1 MAEADLAA
9 AQAGLAQSQATLD
22 ETELRAPFAGTVAA
36 VDVVVGQQVG
46 PSSPVVRLGD
56 FSSWLVETRD
66 LTELRVVGLRPGD
79 RATIAFDAIPDLE
92 LPGQV
97 TRIRSI
103 GQNTQGDITYTVV
116 VAPDRSDERLL
127 WNMTAKVLLE
137 PGSGPGNITGAAAT
151 RGDGHRGCAGRSER
165 SRQRR
170 NRNGRRGCER
180 SGRRDDCHRQR

>member
-1 MAEADLAA
+1 M
-9 AQAGLAQSQATLD
+9 
-22 ETELRAPFAGTVAA
+22 
-36 VDVVVGQQVG
+36 
-46 PSSPVVRLGD
+46 
-56 FSSWLVETRD
+56 
-66 LTELRVVGLRPGD
+66 VGLRPGD

-137 PGSGPGNITGAAAT
+137 PGSGPGQITGAPAT
-151 RGDGHRGCAGRSER
+151 RDCHAAALAGRSAAGSAATGTPPR
-165 SRQRR
+165 LRAQRPSR
-170 NRNGRRGCER
+170 
-180 SGRRDDCHRQR
+180 